1 MEVDCTANLELIKT
15 PKWKEQFM
23 LYHPTF
29 MLYAHFFAIF
39 SLNISHKIRSTNEL
53 HRSSKNW
60 HPGVGKIVRC
70 LRTSRK
76 IYKITSRFKC
86 IEANWALFKMI
97 IFLFTCFFVFSYFFL
112 LFISVFFI
120 LYFRF
125 FSGTFMRTL
134 HIGSYALLYSAF
146 YYCQSFSRSV
156 HAFFIFLI
164 KNASFT
170 LSCIWEV

>member
-1 MEVDCTANLELIKT
+1 
-15 PKWKEQFM
+15 M

-29 MLYAHFFAIF
+29 MLFARFFPIF
-39 SLNISHKIRSTNEL
+39 SINISHKINSTNEL

-97 IFLFTCFFVFSYFFL
+97 IFFIYLLFCHFLLFSSIYFSFLYFVFSIFSST
-112 LFISVFFI
+112 FI
-120 LYFRF
+120 
-125 FSGTFMRTL
+125 RTL

-156 HAFFIFLI
+156 HAFFVFLI
-164 KNASFT
+164 KKSVSGEEWLFVVYLRRLINLNLLNLF
-170 LSCIWEV
+170 

>member
-1 MEVDCTANLELIKT
+1 M

-29 MLYAHFFAIF
+29 MLYARYFPIF
-39 SLNISHKIRSTNEL
+39 SINISHKIRSTNKL

-60 HPGVGKIVRC
+60 HRGVGKIVCC

-86 IEANWALFKMI
+86 VEANWALFKMI
-97 IFLFTCFFVFSYFFL
+97 IFYLFAFLSFCYFFL
-112 LFISVFFI
+112 LFILVFFI

-125 FSGTFMRTL
+125 FQVAMPCC
-134 HIGSYALLYSAF
+134 I
-146 YYCQSFSRSV
+146 V
-156 HAFFIFLI
+156 PFIIVSHSLVV
-164 KNASFT
+164 FT
-170 LSCIWEV
+170 LFLFF

>member
-1 MEVDCTANLELIKT
+1 
-15 PKWKEQFM
+15 M

-29 MLYAHFFAIF
+29 MLYARYFPIF
-39 SLNISHKIRSTNEL
+39 SINISHKIRSTNEL

-86 IEANWALFKMI
+86 IEANWALFQKI
-97 IFLFTCFFVFSYFFL
+97 IFLFICFFVIFFPSIYFSF
-112 LFISVFFI
+112 
-120 LYFRF
+120 LYFVF
-125 FSGTFMRTL
+125 SIFSGTFMRTFHL
-134 HIGSYALLYSAF
+134 GSYALLYSAI

-156 HAFFIFLI
+156 HAFFGFLI
-164 KNASFT
+164 KKKASVVKNDF
-170 LSCIWEV
+170 LSCIWDV